1 VDRQLLRQVVLNL
14 LANAIKYTKP
24 GGRVAIQITR
34 RDGEAWWSIRDSGIG
49 IPKEGQ
55 RRLFEKFHRAENALT
70 METEGTG
77 LGLYMVRLI
86 IEQCGGR
93 IWCES
98 EEGHGTTFV
107 FTLPL
112 RGQDR

>member
-1 VDRQLLRQVVLNL
+1 
-14 LANAIKYTKP
+14 
-24 GGRVAIQITR
+24 
-34 RDGEAWWSIRDSGIG
+34 
-49 IPKEGQ
+49 
-55 RRLFEKFHRAENALT
+55 